1 MQKFYSAILFIS
13 ILFLPFTS
21 FGQNKMPDTSL
32 PKPFLWTYQL
42 PDEDIVGPMDVSVSG
57 SYHLVREIVGERI
70 HANCVYKID
79 KMVFTPKYGDLR
91 FKYKGRIYKA
101 NEVAGTDNQNAMIGW
116 GDVKITGINISIKAV
131 NVKNATSFDINS
143 NFASAYDI
151 GEVGRE
157 QDLNNISLELIG
169 SYATKIYFNNS
180 IALQTRLDK
189 LERLM
194 EDREDYKRYISDA
207 NSYYNGNDLA
217 NARIN
222 YQNASKLFP
231 KETYPQSQITKID
244 AQIKTDAAKKLAAQ
258 TAVNNTQSTSQYSN
272 ITYNNSSNSTS
283 GNSSNNNSTYNTSSN
298 PKPSTQSSGGSSQ
311 MSQKVKVNG
320 NDVQVFQQGG
330 KYYIVNSDGSQF
342 ETTKT
347 AYDQVSAISNKKI
360 QAQATAA
367 QTTSTQV
374 SSQPQT
380 TKAANDPLANYNAPV
395 TAAPVTNSQLLNT
408 MTAMNPSNKGLNEFA
423 QNYAQGEQIAQVA
436 NGLIDLFSASPEEKA
451 KKERERQA
459 AAEQAE
465 AYREA
470 QLKLQLENEQSAKNI
485 FAEILKICPP
495 TSVDNKTN
503 LVINIMDTYISNKYN
518 YDVSSMIPEWKT
530 WMTEAIANNNQY
542 ATIVFAGKTLGFYE
556 TKFTHTIGL
565 TNDDAIRLLEQIGD
579 GEIDS
584 RPYLGIAHEM
594 IKKTISEK
602 NKKKK
607 VTSKEVSTF
616 KITHVFPDSQAEKCG
631 LFKNDI
637 ILKINSIYVNDITET
652 ILKHKIGDKIDLTIL
667 RDSKEISKEAVIG
680 SISDNYK
687 VDAILLLANYYNI
700 KDKGNNPEKALYNF
714 TKAAENGS
722 PIAMYA
728 LGEIYQ
734 NNLYGNKK
742 INVKY
747 KFKKNKEFAL
757 EWYTKSIQNSN
768 YLSSSLYNQYKV
780 GSIFEPASYDEL
792 ITMHKKGI
800 GTQKSS
806 EKADEILALKNAY
819 IASNNPEK

>member
-1 MQKFYSAILFIS
+1 MRKFYSTILFIS
-13 ILFLPFTS
+13 IHFLSFTN
-21 FGQNKMPDTSL
+21 FGQNKMPSTSL
-32 PKPFLWTYQL
+32 SKPFLWTYQL
-42 PDEDIVGPMDVSVSG
+42 PDEDVIGPMDVLVSG
-57 SYHLVREIVGERI
+57 SYHLVREIVGEKI

-79 KMVFTPKYGDLR
+79 KMVFTPKFGDLR

-101 NEVAGTDNQNAMIGW
+101 NEVAGTDGQNAMIGW

-131 NVKNATSFDINS
+131 NVKNATNFNINP

-151 GEVGRE
+151 GEIGRE
-157 QDLNNISLELIG
+157 QDLNNISLELVG
-169 SYATKIYFNNS
+169 SFATSIYFSNH
-180 IALQTRLDK
+180 IGLLTRLDK
-189 LERLM
+189 LEKLM
-194 EDREDYKRYISDA
+194 KDREDYKRYISDA
-207 NSYYNGNDLA
+207 NNYYNSNDLD

-244 AQIKTDAAKKLAAQ
+244 TQIKADAAKKIAEQA
-258 TAVNNTQSTSQYSN
+258 AVNNAQSTT
-272 ITYNNSSNSTS
+272 TYNNSSNPISD
-283 GNSSNNNSTYNTSSN
+283 NSSNNNYNSTYNASPST
-298 PKPSTQSSGGSSQ
+298 KPSTQLSGGSGQ

-330 KYYIVNSDGSQF
+330 KYYMVNSDGSQF

-360 QAQATAA
+360 QAQTTAA
-367 QTTSTQV
+367 QNTSTQV
-374 SSQPQT
+374 ASQPQA
-380 TKAANDPLANYNAPV
+380 TKAVNDPLANYNSPV
-395 TAAPVTNSQLLNT
+395 TTAPVTNSQLLNAI
-408 MTAMNPSNKGLNEFA
+408 TAINPNNKGLNEFA

-451 KKERERQA
+451 RKERERQA

-465 AYREA
+465 VYRQA
-470 QLKLQLENEQSAKNI
+470 QLKLQLENEQNAKNT
-485 FAEILKICPP
+485 FAKILKMYPP
-495 TSVDNKTN
+495 NTDDNKTN
-503 LVINIMDTYISNKYN
+503 LVINVMDIYIANKYN

-530 WMTEAIANNNQY
+530 WMTEAITNNNQY
-542 ATIVFAGKTLGFYE
+542 ATTVFAGKTLGFYE

-565 TNDDAIRLLEQIGD
+565 TNDNAIKLLEQIGD
-579 GEIDS
+579 GEMDL
-584 RPYLGIAHEM
+584 RPYLGIAHET

-607 VTSKEVSTF
+607 VTSKEINTF
-616 KITHVFPDSQAEKCG
+616 KITSVVPDSQAEKCG
-631 LFKNDI
+631 LAKNDI
-637 ILKINSIYVNDITET
+637 ILKINSIYVDNVTET

-680 SISDNYK
+680 SISNNYK

-747 KFKKNKEFAL
+747 KFKKNEEFAL

-768 YLSSSLYNQYKV
+768 YLPSSLYNQYKV
-780 GSIFEPASYDEL
+780 GSIFEPASYDKL
-792 ITMHKKGI
+792 ITMHQKGI
-800 GTQKSS
+800 GTKKNP
-806 EKADEILALKNAY
+806 EKADEFLALKNAY
-819 IASNNPEK
+819 IASKNSEK